1 MGNPNTT
8 EHPGITPG
16 GEQYQDE
23 NLDDVPQISL
33 KGETRNKSEDEGG
46 QVEEFGKHERGYRRS
61 PHVGFGDGG
70 ARKSRDTNRRGDV

>member
-1 MGNPNTT
+1 MGNPNSA

-16 GEQYQDE
+16 SDQYQDE

-33 KGETRNKSEDEGG
+33 QGEARNKSEDEGG
-46 QVEEFGKHERGYRRS
+46 QVEEFGKHERGYCRS

-70 ARKSRDTNRRGDV
+70 ARKSGNTNRRGDV